1 MCVFLRF
8 GGDGSFLM
16 LTVVSDLDSFFTTGV
31 VIGSFFTIEI
41 FRVSAVG
48 VESTLDSFLIEGT
61 FVELVVDGDSF
72 VTLTSGKECRPFMAA
87 AFLA

>member
-16 LTVVSDLDSFFTTGV
+16 LTIVSDLDSFFTTGV

-41 FRVSAVG
+41 FGVSAVG
-48 VESTLDSFLIEGT
+48 VESTLDSFLIEGA
-61 FVELVVDGDSF
+61 FVVGGDSF
-72 VTLTSGKECRPFMAA
+72 FTLTSSDECRPFKAA